1 MEFQGRYLIPAPP
14 DAVWAALHDPNILA
28 SCIPGSQSVTRTS
41 ETDYEAVAVIK
52 IGPVKAR
59 FNGEVNW
66 QDTDPPEGFTHA
78 GTLSGEGKG
87 GPAGFAKGQSEV
99 RLAVEDE
106 NTVLTYSAKA
116 TVGGKLAQIGQR
128 LIDSTAKSIADSF
141 FANFEE
147 LMRAG
152 GKAAEAGMPATI
164 PAGAAAQK
172 TRTEEG
178 LKPQIWVVGLIA
190 TVVIL
195 LILFGIVL

>member
-1 MEFQGRYLIPAPP
+1 MDFQGRYLIAAPP
-14 DAVWAALHDPNILA
+14 DAVWAALHDPDILS
-28 SCIPGSQSVTRTS
+28 SCIPGSQSVTRIS
-41 ETDYEAVAVIK
+41 QTDYEAIAVLK

-59 FNGEVNW
+59 FNGKVNW
-66 QDTDPPEGFTHA
+66 QDNDPPEGFTHA

-141 FANFEE
+141 FARFET
-147 LMRAG
+147 LMGAG
-152 GKAAEAGMPATI
+152 GRAAEGGAPATI
-164 PAGAAAQK
+164 PADAKPEK
-172 TRTEEG
+172 TQIEEG
-178 LKPQIWVVGLIA
+178 LRPQIWVVGLIA

-195 LILFGIVL
+195 LILFGIAL